1 MKKAAAIIGILAA
14 ILVIAAFIFSKS
26 EKQER
31 TIMSFPE
38 ELGSEGCL
46 ALNYH
51 RVREDRMST
60 KILESLSGS
69 EELSLYSVY
78 DDEFEY
84 QMKTLKEE
92 KAYFATVEE
101 ILHFQEQGEFPD
113 RCVWISFD
121 DIDRTVYEQ
130 AFPVM
135 KKYEIPFTIFLI
147 ASQVGND
154 SFNNLEMASWEEIQE
169 MVDSGLTDVG
179 THSYDMHYLEGEA
192 PSFFEPANYEAF
204 VQDLVKSRET
214 IESNLTGVEVLDYA
228 YPFGEGKA
236 ELAELIR
243 DNGFR
248 TAFILAPRVIDPDN
262 DPYWMNRILVDPK
275 IFEAVVLPWIH

>member
-1 MKKAAAIIGILAA
+1 
-14 ILVIAAFIFSKS
+14 
-26 EKQER
+26 
-31 TIMSFPE
+31 
-38 ELGSEGCL
+38 
-46 ALNYH
+46 
-51 RVREDRMST
+51 MST

-101 ILHFQEQGEFPD
+101 ILHFQEQEEFPD

-169 MVDSGLTDVG
+169 MVDSGLADAG
-179 THSYDMHYLEGEA
+179 SHSYDLHYLEGEA
-192 PSFFEPANYEAF
+192 PSFFEPANYGAF

-275 IFEAVVLPWIH
+275 VFEEVVLPWIR